1 MTRIIAALVVAL
13 TLAQATPA
21 LSHADH
27 GPIEP
32 YEAQVL
38 ATNYATRLV
47 QVDVGLGFGKLP
59 ESWQNLPT
67 KATTLV
73 KETAEYYVI
82 SVRNEAED
90 KTLYFLMSRSGD
102 VYGINFTGEFDEVK

>member
-13 TLAQATPA
+13 SVALATPA

-27 GPIEP
+27 GPIAP

-47 QVDVGLGFGKLP
+47 QIDVGLGFGKLP
-59 ESWQNLPT
+59 ESWQNLS
-67 KATTLV
+67 TTAITVV

-82 SVRNEAED
+82 GVRNDAED

-102 VYGINFTGEFDEVK
+102 VYGINFTGEFDEVE